1 MIFIVYNGRYLV
13 LYIEESTM
21 ANAIAKDRK
30 FAVIASVVLV
40 ALGYTILSADCSTG
54 GNCTL
59 ARRDWFDWIA
69 TTFRR

>member
-1 MIFIVYNGRYLV
+1 
-13 LYIEESTM
+13 M

-30 FAVIASVVLV
+30 FALLGFVVLV

-59 ARRDWFDWIA
+59 ASRDWFDWIA
-69 TTFRR
+69 TTILR

>member
-1 MIFIVYNGRYLV
+1 
-13 LYIEESTM
+13 M

-30 FAVIASVVLV
+30 FALMGFVVLV

-59 ARRDWFDWIA
+59 ANADWFNWIA
-69 TTFRR
+69 TTILR